1 MKTVK
6 IIKITKRHYKGEV
19 YNFHLESNDPD
30 KDKDDLF
37 WIEQNTGIVSHN
49 CFPKDLN
56 AIIHVMKDLGLD
68 PKVMSAVWEQNKA
81 LRKNLDWETIS
92 GAVSKK

>member
-6 IIKITKRHYKGEV
+6 INKITKRHYKGEV

-30 KDKDDLF
+30 KDDLF
-37 WIEQNTGIVSHN
+37 WIEQETGIVSHN

-56 AIIHVMKDLGLD
+56 AMIYTMKELGLD
-68 PKVMSAVWEQNKA
+68 PKVLSAVWDQNKA
-81 LRKNLDWETIS
+81 LRRNWDWEKIS